1 MDNYDVGQVI
11 ASLSLSM
18 EGLDAEIEYHEY
30 ECLDASS
37 IVALSLIREGWSYSL
52 IRGVLYYKDG
62 TIVVPH
68 YWISLNVNG
77 QEVIIDLTLHSWVT
91 NVDALSGVCVF
102 TPEMAETAGLRY
114 QGEPSPE
121 DINDIDSEL
130 LILSEGIFYDPR
142 IAKSLQ

>member
-1 MDNYDVGQVI
+1 MENRDVEQVI

-18 EGLDAEIEYHEY
+18 EGLDDEIEYHGY

-37 IVALSLIREGWSYSL
+37 IVALSLIREGWRYSL

-62 TIVVPH
+62 TIIVPH
-68 YWISLNVNG
+68 YWVSLNVNG
-77 QEVIIDLTLHSWVT
+77 QEVIIDLTLHSWIN
-91 NVDALSGVCVF
+91 NVDALSGACVF

-114 QGEPSPE
+114 QGELSQE

-130 LILSEGIFYDPR
+130 RPLSEGIFYDPR
-142 IAKSLQ
+142 IAKFFR